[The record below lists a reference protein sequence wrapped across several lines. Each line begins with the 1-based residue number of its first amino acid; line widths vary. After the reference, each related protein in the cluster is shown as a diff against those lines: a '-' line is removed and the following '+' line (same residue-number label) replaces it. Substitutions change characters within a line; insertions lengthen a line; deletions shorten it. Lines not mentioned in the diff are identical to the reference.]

1 MMHRLTRRLFLQKAC
16 GVAGGLSLAAMFTPA
31 IVPGHTSAESRPESD
46 EEIFARVMKLA
57 GQENVASLPIG
68 DGMAVIGL
76 SFVGVPYRAHTLE
89 TPGDECLVVNLRE
102 LDCTTFMENVLVLTR
117 CSKKGSRSFADYKK
131 ELQFVRY
138 RGGIIDGY
146 PSRLHYF
153 IDWVG
158 DNEAKKILSD
168 ATRTLGG
175 GRIDKKIDFM
185 STHPESYA
193 QLKAAGFVE
202 RIVATEKSL
211 THRGFYAVPRDK
223 VPGIARKLR
232 NGDIIGTVT
241 SMKGIDVSHTGLI
254 VVQDGVPKFLHAPL
268 SGGHVQLADG
278 SIADHVSRNRSV
290 SGIIVARPDEP

>member
-1 MMHRLTRRLFLQKAC
+1 
-16 GVAGGLSLAAMFTPA
+16 
-31 IVPGHTSAESRPESD
+31 
-46 EEIFARVMKLA
+46 MKLA
-57 GQENVASLPIG
+57 AEQNIALRPIG

-76 SFVGVPYRAHTLE
+76 SFLGVPYRAHTLE
-89 TPGDECLVVNLRE
+89 TPSDECLVVNLRE

-117 CSKKGSRSFADYKK
+117 CSKKASKTFAEYKN

-158 DNEAKKILSD
+158 DNESKRVLSD
-168 ATRTLGG
+168 FSRKLGG
-175 GRIDKKIDFM
+175 DHIDKAIDFM

-193 QLKAAGFVE
+193 QLKTAGFVD
-202 RIVATEKSL
+202 RVIVTEKSL
-211 THRGFYAVPRDK
+211 TQRGFYAIPREK
-223 VPGIARKLR
+223 ISRILKQLR

-254 VVQDGVPKFLHAPL
+254 AVQDGVPKFLHAPL
-268 SGGHVQLADG
+268 SGGHVQLAEG
-278 SIADHVSRNRSV
+278 SIADYVTRNRSV
-290 SGIIVARPDEP
+290 TGIIVARPEEPSPAGRDLGGPR